1 MKKQWKMSLNVKMI
15 LMVGFLAVV
24 VTTVAAFISYRVYS
38 SAFDSYYQSMAKS
51 QADAQAA
58 MLDERD
64 VAEIQAAVKSC
75 YGQVT
80 GELGTDF
87 DHYSDEDWAQY
98 YDAFASVKELD
109 SYQMIHDTQQE
120 LAESFGVESI
130 YICYLDLDW
139 DCAMYLVDGSISAEP
154 CEPGVFDAPI
164 IPEVRACIENG
175 TYDFPAYITNYD
187 EYGWLCTAAAPVL
200 SEDGALLA
208 VAYVDVSMNDVME
221 SKAAFLRLLVGVL
234 TAIETVLI
242 VLWYMFIS
250 RMIVKPVNRL
260 AAATASFVEDRER
273 QGSEG
278 AVSAISQLDI
288 HTGDEIEHLSDAVRT
303 MEKQINDYIDHLTA
317 ITAEKERIGAELNV
331 ATQIQA
337 DMLPS
342 IFPAFPERRDLD
354 IYASMNPA
362 KEVGGD
368 FYDFFLINENKL
380 AIVMA
385 DVSGKGVPAA
395 LFMVIA
401 KTLIKNQAMMDLSP
415 EVVLEHVNNQLC
427 EGNQENFFVTAWLG
441 IVDMNTGVMDYANAG
456 HNPPILIHPD
466 GSMEWMKNIS
476 GLVLAAME
484 GLPYTPHRQQL
495 QHGDRIYL
503 YTDGVTEAINKNEEA
518 FGEKRLQEALERM
531 QGNAVCES
539 ISGVRMSLNQFVG
552 EVDQFDD
559 ITMLEFEYK

>member
-24 VTTVAAFISYRVYS
+24 VTTVAALISYRVYS

-109 SYQMIHDTQQE
+109 SYHMIHDTQQE

-401 KTLIKNQAMMDLSP
+401 KTLIKNQAMMDLPP

>member
-24 VTTVAAFISYRVYS
+24 VTTVAALISYRVYS

-401 KTLIKNQAMMDLSP
+401 KTLIKNQAMMDLPP

>member
-1 MKKQWKMSLNVKMI
+1 MSLNVKMI

-24 VTTVAAFISYRVYS
+24 VTTVAALISYRVYS

-401 KTLIKNQAMMDLSP
+401 KTLIKNQAMMDLPP

>member
-401 KTLIKNQAMMDLSP
+401 KTLIKNQAMMDLPP

>member
-1 MKKQWKMSLNVKMI
+1 MKSKWKISLNVKTI
-15 LMVGFLAVV
+15 LMVSFLAAV
-24 VTTVAAFISYRVYS
+24 VTSVAAGISYRVYS
-38 SAFDSYYQSMAKS
+38 SNFDAYYQEMAKS
-51 QADAQAA
+51 EASAQAA
-58 MLDERD
+58 MLDVKD
-64 VAEIQAAVKSC
+64 VAEVQAAVKNC
-75 YGQVT
+75 YEQVT
-80 GELGTDF
+80 GVLGTDF
-87 DHYSDEDWAQY
+87 GQYSDDDWVRY
-98 YDAFASVKELD
+98 YDSFVSVKELA
-109 SYQMIHDTQQE
+109 SYHRILDVQQE
-120 LAESFGVESI
+120 LSESFGVESI
-130 YICYLDLDW
+130 YICYLDLGW

-164 IPEVRACIENG
+164 IPEIRACIENR

-200 SEDGALLA
+200 AEDGTLLA
-208 VAYVDVSMNDVME
+208 VAYVDVSMNDVMAM
-221 SKAAFLRLLVGVL
+221 KAAFLRLLIGVL
-234 TAIETVLI
+234 VVIAVVLI
-242 VLWYMFIS
+242 ALWYIFIS
-250 RMIVKPVNRL
+250 RMIVKPVNHL

-273 QGSEG
+273 QGSGGG
-278 AVSAISQLDI
+278 ASAISQLDI
-288 HTGDEIEHLSDAVRT
+288 HTGDEIEHLSDAVKT
-303 MEKQINDYIDHLTA
+303 MEKQINDYIDNLTV

-342 IFPAFPERRDLD
+342 IFPAFPERTDMD

-368 FYDFFLINENKL
+368 FYDFFLVNENKL

-401 KTLIKNQAMMDLSP
+401 KTLIKNQAMMDRPP
-415 EVVLEHVNNQLC
+415 EIVLENVNNQLC

-441 IVDMNTGVMDYANAG
+441 IVDMRTGVMDYANAG
-456 HNPPILIHPD
+456 HNPPVLIHPD
-466 GSMEWMKNIS
+466 GSMEWIKNIS

-484 GLPYTPHRQQL
+484 DMPYKPQQLQL

-503 YTDGVTEAINKNEEA
+503 YTDGVTEAINKTQEA
-518 FGEKRLQEALERM
+518 FGEERLLSALESM
-531 QGNAVCES
+531 QGIEVCES
-539 ISGVRMSLNQFVG
+539 IRGVRMLLNQFVG
-552 EVDQFDD
+552 EEDQFDD